1 MDYPTVMVVISNA
14 VLVHALTIDILLMH
28 VSMTLGSSGEY
39 FREDLKLLSQIGD
52 TQMSKLRPTVR
63 GEPTVVSCNININS
77 FDSVSE
83 SSMDYELTIFLR
95 QAWHDPRL
103 RHNSTSTIV
112 INGGDVMDMFW
123 VPDLFF
129 TNAKSVTIHSTP
141 KENLLLRIDPSGN
154 VLYSLRLS
162 LVLSCY
168 MFLGKFP
175 MDTQECHMQ
184 LESYS
189 YNMNELVLKWLT
201 NTTAVEIHDEV
212 ELPQYYLEGIKEFA
226 NVTHYMT
233 GDFTH
238 LGVSFS
244 LVRSLGFYVLQAYV
258 PSSLL
263 VALSWLSVWVEI
275 SAAPARV
282 ALGVTTVLALVTQ
295 ATWLRSQLPKI
306 AYATA
311 IDVWMVT
318 CQVLVFLAL
327 LEYSVVY
334 YLYSF
339 EKGQYA
345 ERRKKR
351 EYRRTI
357 RMRENSMKDA
367 HKGENQM
374 TSPKVSAR
382 TVSYEDDGDSNN
394 VVVTETPVNSTAG
407 RVRPRLKERPPLVR
421 QETQVLTTA
430 ELIYASN
437 DRTDYLCLAL
447 RIDRFSRIFLPLIFC
462 ILCILYWSFYP
473 IQKHSFSVI

>member
-1 MDYPTVMVVISNA
+1 MAVISTA
-14 VLVHALTIDILLMH
+14 ALSRAFTTKILLIQLALT
-28 VSMTLGSSGEY
+28 LGQRDEY

-52 TQMSKLRPTVR
+52 TQISKLRPTVR
-63 GEPTVVSCNININS
+63 GEPTIVACNININS

-95 QAWHDPRL
+95 QEWHDPRL

-112 INGGDVMDMFW
+112 INGGDVMNIVW

-141 KENLLLRIDPSGN
+141 KENLLLRIDPS
-154 VLYSLRLS
+154 
-162 LVLSCY
+162 
-168 MFLGKFP
+168 
-175 MDTQECHMQ
+175 D
-184 LESYS
+184 S
-189 YNMNELVLKWLT
+189 YNTKELLLTWLR
-201 NTTAVEIHDEV
+201 NTTAVEIDDDV
-212 ELPQYYLEGIKEFA
+212 ELPQYYLERIEKYN

-238 LGVSFS
+238 LGVGFF

-318 CQVLVFLAL
+318 CQVFVFLVL

-334 YLYSF
+334 YLYSL

-351 EYRRTI
+351 EHRRTT
-357 RMRENSMKDA
+357 RMRENSTRDE
-367 HKGENQM
+367 HEQENLKTAANQFSRSVSFEDGNSNNIE
-374 TSPKVSAR
+374 TEKSVLPNRGIVRLRPKV
-382 TVSYEDDGDSNN
+382 
-394 VVVTETPVNSTAG
+394 
-407 RVRPRLKERPPLVR
+407 RPPLMR
-421 QETQVLTTA
+421 QETQVLTTT
-430 ELIYASN
+430 ELMHDSKN
-437 DRTDYLCLAL
+437 KTDYLCVAL
-447 RIDRFSRIFLPLIFC
+447 MVDKLSRIILPSIFLIMC
-462 ILCILYWSFYP
+462 IVYWSYYP
-473 IQKHSFSVI
+473 IHKHSYSVN

>member
-1 MDYPTVMVVISNA
+1 MSTHHLTGMVILPNAVPVCTLTTAILLIHVVIS
-14 VLVHALTIDILLMH
+14 
-28 VSMTLGSSGEY
+28 LGTRVKY
-39 FREDLKLLSQIGD
+39 FEEDLKLLSQMGD
-52 TQMSKLRPTVR
+52 SKISKLRPTVE
-63 GEPTVVSCNININS
+63 GEPTIVSCNININS

-95 QAWHDPRL
+95 QSWYDPRL
-103 RHNSTSTIV
+103 RHNSTGTIV
-112 INGGDVMDMFW
+112 INGGDVMDMVW

-141 KENLLLRIDPSGN
+141 KENLLVRIEPNGD

-175 MDTQECHMQ
+175 MDTQECHLQ
-184 LESYS
+184 LESFS
-189 YNMNELVLKWLT
+189 YNAKELVLTWLQ
-201 NTTAVEIHDEV
+201 NTTAVEIHGGV
-212 ELPQYYLEGIKEFA
+212 ELPQYYLERIEDYA

-238 LGVSFS
+238 LGVRFI

-318 CQVLVFLAL
+318 CQVFVFLAL

-357 RMRENSMKDA
+357 RMRQNSSKDEQEEETQKA
-367 HKGENQM
+367 P
-374 TSPKVSAR
+374 SRSVSC
-382 TVSYEDDGDSNN
+382 EDGQSNN
-394 VVVTETPVNSTAG
+394 VDIETSVFPKKG
-407 RVRPRLKERPPLVR
+407 RVRSRLKGRPPLVR

-430 ELIYASN
+430 ELMHASN
-437 DRTDYLCLAL
+437 DKTDYLCLAL

-462 ILCILYWSFYP
+462 VMCIVYWSFYP
-473 IQKHSFSVI
+473 IHTHSFSVN